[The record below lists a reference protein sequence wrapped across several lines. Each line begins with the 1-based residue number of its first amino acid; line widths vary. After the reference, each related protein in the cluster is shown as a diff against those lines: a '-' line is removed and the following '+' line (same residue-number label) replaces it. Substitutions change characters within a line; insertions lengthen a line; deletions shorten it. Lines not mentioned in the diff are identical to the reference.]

1 MFGSLSK
8 SKLMQP
14 GAEMVLLGRQELDVW
29 LGEPD
34 DFILAVLRD
43 IYDHEADV
51 KRWLNVPHT
60 QLGGRSAVDL
70 ISAGR
75 VAEVE
80 SAVIEYWNA
89 R

>member
-1 MFGSLSK
+1 ML
-8 SKLMQP
+8 P
-14 GAEMVLLGRQELDVW
+14 GAEMIELGRQDLDVW

-51 KRWLNVPHT
+51 KRWLNTPHA
-60 QLGGRSAVDL
+60 LLRGRTAVDL

-80 SAVIEYWNA
+80 SAVVEYWNGL
-89 R
+89 